1 MYRVSLAVVQT
12 KVAWAQ
18 RGIVAIMNNED
29 DYRIINV
36 QDLISVVKG
45 VIVIPDHISSIVNS
59 IGKALEVVFSF
70 HSQSK

>member
-1 MYRVSLAVVQT
+1 
-12 KVAWAQ
+12 
-18 RGIVAIMNNED
+18 MNNED

-36 QDLISVVKG
+36 QEDLISVVKG

-59 IGKALEVVFSF
+59 IGKALEVVSSF